1 MDRQEYYAKRKETIQ
16 ARYRELGL
24 QKEPK
29 LNREQRLD
37 ILSNE
42 HEGISPGTIKQILS
56 NSSYQKPLPKSVK
69 NT

>member
-1 MDRQEYYAKRKETIQ
+1 MNRQEHYANRKATIQ
-16 ARYRELGL
+16 ARYKELRS

-37 ILSNE
+37 IISNE
-42 HEGISPGTIKQILS
+42 NQGISHGTIKQILS

-69 NT
+69 LS